1 MNHHRLLVVP
11 AVAVVALAL
20 TACVGL
26 PFPTPGADGTPTPA
40 TQVADPQSI
49 DARVAEELMREAL
62 PTPPA
67 DRDVYN
73 DAGLGTITFDSDWS
87 VVDHDARRVAR
98 VLRETETPGW
108 DDFSRGPGYIFDV
121 EIVLMESED
130 AAGTAYNEIASAV
143 RSPYEYTSDD
153 DAVRTEFAPA
163 EPSGRWP
170 FGTAEQSQELTW
182 SSGERASGWIV
193 YYLAGP
199 VILIVRTAAVPG
211 NDSGAA
217 LAAYADEV
225 VPPLVEAVD
234 ALPAK
239 LAEAAS

>member
-11 AVAVVALAL
+11 AVAAVALAL

-26 PFPTPGADGTPTPA
+26 PFPTPGPDGTPTPA
-40 TQVADPQSI
+40 TPVVDPQSV
-49 DARVAEELMREAL
+49 DERVAEELMREAL

-67 DRDVYN
+67 DREVYD
-73 DAGLGTITFDSDWS
+73 DAGLDTITFDSDWS

-108 DDFSRGPGYIFDV
+108 DDFSRGPGFYFDV

-130 AAGTAYNEIASAV
+130 AAGAAYNELASAAAQ
-143 RSPYEYTSDD
+143 PYDYTTDD
-153 DAVRTEFAPA
+153 GGRRTEFAPA

-170 FGTAEQSQELTW
+170 FGTAEQTQDLTW
-182 SSGERASGWIV
+182 SSGERASGWVV

-199 VILIVRTAAVPG
+199 FIVIARTAAVPG
-211 NDSGAA
+211 NDSAAA
-217 LAAYADEV
+217 LAAYSDEV